1 MILPRIVRTGVI
13 FAHGR
18 DVEVNGGDSLHVVLL
33 ATADETED
41 ARALSKAKRARI
53 TIEPADAPEPGSA
66 LDYLEELKV
75 ALTTALAGQALAVP
89 TQHMLRRC
97 MSLAN
102 ASSLAILAEKRRQP

>member
-1 MILPRIVRTGVI
+1 MIPPRIVRTGVV

-41 ARALSKAKRARI
+41 ARALSEAKRARV

-97 MSLAN
+97 LSLAN
-102 ASSLAILAEKRRQP
+102 ATSLAILAEKRGQP

>member
-41 ARALSKAKRARI
+41 ARALSKAKRARV
-53 TIEPADAPEPGSA
+53 TIEPADAPDPGSA
-66 LDYLEELKV
+66 LDYLEELKT
-75 ALTTALAGQALAVP
+75 ALTAALAGQALSVP

-97 MSLAN
+97 LSLAN